1 MRLKTF
7 AFAAPYFSLS
17 WKISAAE
24 VESTINDWLGRNP
37 GVEVVVVTHDPVA
50 SFWYPPQLFVSIY
63 YR

>member
-17 WKISAAE
+17 WKINPAE
-24 VESTINDWLGRNP
+24 VELVINDWLGRNP
-37 GVEVVVVTHDPVA
+37 DIEIVLVKHDPVT
-50 SFWYPPQLFVSIY
+50 SFWYPPQLLVSFY